1 MKRSVTDSSKD
12 HLSQLQSSTEEGN
25 KFTGVAIIVFK
36 TQKAQ
41 KDILKQQMK
50 NKVISF
56 FKKLLCIWCCDEDS
70 NKLVYERAPEPTDIF
85 WENLHV
91 TQNQRSVRI
100 GTVFLATLA
109 LIVGCFFSLY
119 ALDKVKR

>member
-12 HLSQLQSSTEEGN
+12 NLSQLRASTPEGN

-56 FKKLLCIWCCDEDS
+56 FKKILCLWFCDGDS

-91 TQNQRSVRI
+91 TQNQRSIRI